1 MVFILRLLRNYQLL
15 TTAAFQQMVFPE
27 SLPFLGKRDH
37 AASFFVL
44 QLRSGHFSWL
54 LVIFLHSH
62 TPTHVL
68 GPCFHPKST
77 WILTHL
83 ALSLI
88 PTSLAYLMT
97 EKNRPLQN
105 NTGRIISIF
114 LRNFIESKTKIKNG
128 EATFLR
134 SNHRK
139 SVCPSSL
146 YSFNDRLFTLKSLL
160 DTARFWAHKK

>member
-1 MVFILRLLRNYQLL
+1 ML

-37 AASFFVL
+37 AASSFIL

-68 GPCFHPKST
+68 GPCFYPKSA

-88 PTSLAYLMT
+88 PTSLSYLMT

-105 NTGRIISIF
+105 NTGRIIIIF
-114 LRNFIESKTKIKNG
+114 LRNFIESKTKIKK
-128 EATFLR
+128 AFLILKRR
-134 SNHRK
+134 S
-139 SVCPSSL
+139 
-146 YSFNDRLFTLKSLL
+146 YFFEE
-160 DTARFWAHKK
+160 